1 MDRQTDR
8 QNCYINIMLDK
19 KRTSYNVQTSMRRKQ
34 LAAILSSK
42 LKTWSLGGGRNVK
55 IVFGTH
61 RCEPCINSM

>member
-42 LKTWSLGGGRNVK
+42 LKTWSLGGGQK
-55 IVFGTH
+55 
-61 RCEPCINSM
+61 C